1 LKTLTW
7 ALVLLTLLAI
17 FSSIHAIVLSI
28 NPGLATT
35 FQPFLIGSLTGA
47 IPVYVHLLISLIAA
61 LVLLAV
67 TSDRVFDELSSTD
80 KLKAIAEKVDIL
92 TNNQDNQQK
101 LLESMQA
108 RIFLVDE
115 NLEHTRKEVAKKL
128 DDQGAD
134 MKQTLDASVATQ
146 QKLVDDTQS
155 RLFMVDSSMQ
165 SMKKDFSKGLD
176 EQGEAIKQSQTNL
189 VNRLNGQLSDL
200 REEISRQLGEIKTSS
215 EQQEQHEKKEATAI
229 LKQKDEITDV
239 KLRLDAIEEE
249 FAKPKPELTSLSD
262 TVDVKGIGPTKA
274 NELKE
279 MGIATVGEFILTD
292 PQVIAQ
298 GTSTSQGVVEKLQAR
313 AQLSMVPGVK
323 EKDLI
328 LLEELSIT
336 SRRQLANQDPIDL
349 SKRINKLFNN
359 LVEKGQ
365 ISEDEKPTIEE
376 ITSWVKFAKT

>member
-17 FSSIHAIVLSI
+17 FSSIHAIILSI
-28 NPGLATT
+28 NPGLTTT
-35 FQPFLIGSLTGA
+35 FQPFLIGSFTGP

-67 TSDRVFDELSSTD
+67 TSDRWFDELSSTD
-80 KLKAIAEKVDIL
+80 KLKAIAEKVDTL

-146 QKLVDDTQS
+146 QKLADDTQS
-155 RLFMVDSSMQ
+155 RLFMVDSNMEH
-165 SMKKDFSKGLD
+165 MKKDFSKGLD

-200 REEISRQLGEIKTSS
+200 REEIARQLGEIKASS
-215 EQQEQHEKKEATAI
+215 EQHEQQEKKAATAI

-239 KLRLDAIEEE
+239 KIRLDAIEEE
-249 FAKPKPELTSLSD
+249 LAKPKPELTSLSD

-298 GTSTSQGVVEKLQAR
+298 GTNTSLGVVEKLQAR

-323 EKDLI
+323 GKDLI
-328 LLEELSIT
+328 LLEELSVT